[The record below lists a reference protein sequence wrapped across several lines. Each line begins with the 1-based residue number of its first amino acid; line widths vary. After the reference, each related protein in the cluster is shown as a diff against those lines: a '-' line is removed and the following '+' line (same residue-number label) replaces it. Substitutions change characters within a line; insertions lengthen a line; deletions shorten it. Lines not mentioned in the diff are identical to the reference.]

1 MPLWNF
7 SLSLPS
13 FPSIYANTRSF
24 VLSPSNPYF
33 MFGDVLSAVGGPHLG
48 PGKAWPMAAIVRAI
62 TAFSLP
68 KPSKMEVEA
77 EVREQLRM
85 VLDSTDGTGVV
96 HESVNVWA
104 EHDWTRA
111 WFGWANGLLGEL
123 VLKIEKESPALL
135 DVLWQ
140 DPDESPATNK
150 VAT

>member
-1 MPLWNF
+1 
-7 SLSLPS
+7 
-13 FPSIYANTRSF
+13 
-24 VLSPSNPYF
+24 